1 MEEKIKWSEIEPLCV
16 LRFVLYNGWMVV
28 LALLTG
34 MMGAVVVTDNFIRPQ
49 YQCSMTFAAAS
60 KAANATYY
68 ANSSAAEQIA
78 ATFTAL
84 FKSNIMTDKIVDTL
98 GTLPASVT
106 AEQIGSTQLIKV
118 SATADSPEKAFQT
131 IKAIEANYNEMSD
144 YVSQTTVLNV
154 LNIPRA
160 SAVRSNPVNTR
171 KISLVS
177 GFVCAA
183 AMTAALV
190 WLSVCRDTVHN
201 FEGARS
207 KIDGKI
213 LTSIPH
219 ERRRIKKGEKNS
231 LLITSPTVSFG
242 FTEAFNQV
250 TALFETEKNKGAKI
264 FIFTSVSESEGKST
278 IAANAALSLSQK
290 QENVLLVDLDLRK
303 PVQSEIF
310 GVVPPVDFGELLGR
324 KNLTADMVFDSACC
338 KINDCLCALLSA
350 REYPEMVERL
360 GSMGEILQSAE
371 QKFDYII
378 IDTPPAGYFSDTEIL
393 TGIADAAVLVVRQDV
408 ASAEQINDTIDELTG
423 CRFMGVILND
433 MRHLLAG
440 NSVYGYGYY
449 GRYGYGTAK
458 YGYSKYGYGK
468 YDSEK
473 SKKADKGV
481 RE

>member
-16 LRFVLYNGWMVV
+16 IRFVLYHGWMIV

-34 MMGAVVVTDNFIRPQ
+34 MMGAVVVTDNFIKPQ

-68 ANSSAAEQIA
+68 ANSNAAEQIA

-84 FKSNIMTDKIVDTL
+84 FKSDIMTDKIVDTL
-98 GTLPASVT
+98 GTLAASVT

-131 IKAIEANYNEMSD
+131 IKAIEAHYNELSD
-144 YVSQTTVLNV
+144 YVSKTTVLNV

-160 SAVRSNPVNTR
+160 SAERSNPVNTR

-177 GFVCAA
+177 GFVCAV

-190 WLSVCRDTVHN
+190 WMSVCRDTVHN

-213 LTSIPH
+213 LISIPH
-219 ERRRIKKGEKNS
+219 ERRSGKRGEKNG
-231 LLITSPTVSFG
+231 LLVTSPTVSFG
-242 FTEAFNQV
+242 FTESFNQV
-250 TALFETEKNKGAKI
+250 TALFETEKSKGAKI
-264 FIFTSVSESEGKST
+264 FVFSSVSESEGKST
-278 IAANAALSLSQK
+278 VAANVALSLSQK
-290 QENVLLVDLDLRK
+290 QENVLLIDLDLRK
-303 PVQSEIF
+303 PVQADIF
-310 GVVPPVDFGELLGR
+310 GAVPPVDFGELLGR
-324 KNLTADMVFDSACC
+324 KSHTADMFWDSACC
-338 KINDCLCALLSA
+338 KINDCLYALLSTK
-350 REYPEMVERL
+350 EHPETVERL
-360 GSMGEILQSAE
+360 GSMREILNSIE

-393 TGIADAAVLVVRQDV
+393 TGVADAAVLVVRQDV
-408 ASAEQINDTIDELTG
+408 ASAEQINDTIDELVG

-433 MRHLLAG
+433 MQYLLAG
-440 NSVYGYGYY
+440 NTVYGYGYY
-449 GRYGYGTAK
+449 DRYSYRTA
-458 YGYSKYGYGK
+458 KYGYGK
-468 YDSEK
+468 YDSAKSAK
-473 SKKADKGV
+473 SKNK
-481 RE
+481 